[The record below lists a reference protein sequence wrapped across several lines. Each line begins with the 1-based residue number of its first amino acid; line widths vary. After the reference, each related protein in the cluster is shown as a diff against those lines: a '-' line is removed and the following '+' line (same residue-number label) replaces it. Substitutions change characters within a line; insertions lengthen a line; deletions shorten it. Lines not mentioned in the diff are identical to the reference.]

1 MLKTSSVVTGI
12 LSQLVAAVVALAV
25 AFGLSL
31 TADQVAAIMGLTSVI
46 GMIATFVLWART
58 VDRAQVVEA
67 LIGEDVIAGEA
78 NDLVTTGEIVR
89 AIPKR
94 ALTDK
99 EA

>member
-31 TADQVAAIMGLTSVI
+31 TADQVAAIMGLTSVV
-46 GMIATFVLWART
+46 GMVATFVLWART

-78 NDLVTTGEIVR
+78 NDLVMAGETVR
-89 AIPKR
+89 SIPKR
-94 ALTDK
+94 ALTE